1 MKPCGRTM
9 MDRKG
14 WGGESSTH
22 RVCRAVHSASLA
34 HTQRVPSSAL
44 SFACAHTACV
54 EQCAQLRLR
63 THRVCRAVRS
73 ASLAHTHRVCRTVR
87 GIRLRTHTECAGQC
101 AAYAR
106 AHKLPHVFTVWK
118 IRSHVLRFPVACISP
133 FFLKNTVGTGFAYAG
148 RLCFAVNAS
157 GQESDLSAVR
167 PFRFRRSGRQKKFVN
182 PA

>member
-14 WGGESSTH
+14 WGGEASTH
-22 RVCRAVHSASLA
+22 
-34 HTQRVPSSAL
+34 TE
-44 SFACAHTACV
+44 CAG
-54 EQCAQLRLR
+54 QCAQLRLR

-73 ASLAHTHRVCRTVR
+73 ASLAHTHRVCRAVR
-87 GIRLRTHTECAGQC
+87 SASLAHTHSVPDSALSFACAHTECAGQC

-157 GQESDLSAVR
+157 GQETDLSAVR

-182 PA
+182 PANK